1 MNPERKILLLR
12 KHKEFFS
19 QAAEEGYK
27 EYKTSSY
34 IKKILQDIGY
44 NVNTN
49 IAKTGILAILNEQI
63 GKECILFR
71 ADMDAIKSRN
81 GEYKHLCGHDAHMSI
96 LLTVAEE
103 VFEYRNKI
111 NGNIVFLFQPAEE
124 LSDGAKKI
132 IEEGWLE
139 KLSITKVFG
148 LHMWSEL
155 KPNMIALTSGELMA
169 SGGQFQIE
177 VIGKSA
183 HSAMP
188 NKGSDAIVVGCQLV
202 DFFQSI
208 VSRKISPL
216 DAVVITV
223 GTINGGTCDNI
234 LASSLKMTGTIRY
247 FNSQTKK
254 VVISTMCNMMKS
266 LEMVYDCEIKF
277 NYCEH
282 VPPLINDCVISE
294 NLQDILKQKFDVIT
308 NYKTTCVDD
317 FAYYLTKIPGAYIL
331 LGCQDEEYY
340 PQHHENYYVTEKSME
355 NGVDLLSS
363 IIKYYLYGGKEE
375 W

>member
-111 NGNIVFLFQPAEE
+111 NGNIVFLFQ
-124 LSDGAKKI
+124 
-132 IEEGWLE
+132 
-139 KLSITKVFG
+139 
-148 LHMWSEL
+148 
-155 KPNMIALTSGELMA
+155 N
-169 SGGQFQIE
+169 
-177 VIGKSA
+177 
-183 HSAMP
+183 
-188 NKGSDAIVVGCQLV
+188 
-202 DFFQSI
+202 
-208 VSRKISPL
+208 
-216 DAVVITV
+216 
-223 GTINGGTCDNI
+223 
-234 LASSLKMTGTIRY
+234 
-247 FNSQTKK
+247 
-254 VVISTMCNMMKS
+254 
-266 LEMVYDCEIKF
+266 
-277 NYCEH
+277 
-282 VPPLINDCVISE
+282 
-294 NLQDILKQKFDVIT
+294 
-308 NYKTTCVDD
+308 
-317 FAYYLTKIPGAYIL
+317 
-331 LGCQDEEYY
+331 
-340 PQHHENYYVTEKSME
+340 
-355 NGVDLLSS
+355 
-363 IIKYYLYGGKEE
+363 
-375 W
+375 